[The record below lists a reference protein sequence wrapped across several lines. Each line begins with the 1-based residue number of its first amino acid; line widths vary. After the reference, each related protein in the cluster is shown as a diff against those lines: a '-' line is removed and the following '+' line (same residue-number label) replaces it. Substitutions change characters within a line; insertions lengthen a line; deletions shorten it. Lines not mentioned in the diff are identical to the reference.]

1 MVYNNVWTL
10 RRANLLM
17 VDYRVDL
24 YRLGTPKVVK
34 KLKALGV
41 MKPNEWWG
49 SFCQHLLRLL
59 LNPTPDIQSLIQSER
74 LRIGPA
80 QNQLGIHVR
89 CGGNLADSNEQTW
102 MVSPDRLK
110 KVPDQVRK
118 LIKASPIPRDK
129 LYLFLSTDS
138 TMAAGNLSVA
148 LHPYRIESSNVFYRG
163 HSRTQFVDN
172 KSLIRSYVDLFLLC
186 QSRSALLT
194 SSSSF
199 SRLITIMSI
208 AAPKWYIS
216 AKRFIS

>member
-1 MVYNNVWTL
+1 MVYKNVWTL

-24 YRLGTPKVVK
+24 YRLGTPRVVK

-59 LNPTPDIQSLIQSER
+59 LNPTPDIQTLIQSER

-148 LHPYRIESSNVFYRG
+148 LRPYRIESSNVFYRG

-186 QSRSALLT
+186 QSKSALLT

-199 SRLITIMSI
+199 SRLITIMSS
-208 AAPKWYIS
+208 AAPKWYIP
-216 AKRFIS
+216 AKRFVS

>member
-24 YRLGTPKVVK
+24 YRLGTPRVVK

-89 CGGNLADSNEQTW
+89 CGGNLADSNERTW
-102 MVSPDRLK
+102 MVSPGRLK
-110 KVPDQVRK
+110 KVPDQVRR

-148 LHPYRIESSNVFYRG
+148 LHPYR
-163 HSRTQFVDN
+163 
-172 KSLIRSYVDLFLLC
+172 VDLFLLC

-199 SRLITIMSI
+199 SRLITIMSS

-216 AKRFIS
+216 AKRFVS